1 MPTPFWAALA
11 SLLTLVL
18 WLITRR
24 QPRSLLRSTDTSA
37 VAALNRAQLQ
47 LVARVGLELEAGSA
61 PTAPPTADLPVTASE
76 AIVAARPPIPRTA
89 AERRA
94 YRQQLRLWSAGGPEQ
109 RLLAMQAAGRWS
121 EASLL
126 PLLRRGLRDGDPR
139 VMAAAAAAIAPY
151 RARPRP
157 LQAGGAAPARK
168 VSRTR

>member
-37 VAALNRAQLQ
+37 VAALNRAQIQ
-47 LVARVGLELEAGSA
+47 WVARVGLEAEAGSA
-61 PTAPPTADLPVTASE
+61 PTAPPAADLAATASE
-76 AIVAARPPIPRTA
+76 AIVARPPIPKTA

-94 YRQQLRLWSAGGPEQ
+94 YRQQLRLWSSGGPEQ
-109 RLLAMQAAGRWS
+109 RLQAMQAAGRWS

-126 PLLRRGLRDGDPR
+126 PLLRRGLRDGDLR

-151 RARPRP
+151 RGRPRS
-157 LQAGGAAPARK
+157 LQAGGAAPVRK

>member
-1 MPTPFWAALA
+1 MPTPFWATLA

-18 WLITRR
+18 WLISRR

-37 VAALNRAQLQ
+37 VAALNRAQIQ
-47 LVARVGLELEAGSA
+47 WVARAGLEAEAGSA
-61 PTAPPTADLPVTASE
+61 PTADLAATAGEPS
-76 AIVAARPPIPRTA
+76 AAVPPPIPKTV

-94 YRQQLRLWSAGGPEQ
+94 YRRQLRLWSSGDPEQ
-109 RLLAMQAAGRWS
+109 RLQAMQAAGRWS
-121 EASLL
+121 DAALL

-151 RARPRP
+151 RGRPRS